1 MADSSSQAK
10 TSADT
15 SKKVSDAPKSAIK
28 NPLVWGFS
36 FVLLVIIVVAFVVA
50 PIYSPIAAN
59 DQKIVFGT
67 YDGAEIAY
75 KSGNYFA
82 SQYDNYKS
90 NSSASGTDNV
100 QSEYSA
106 LRSAFDATVT
116 HNAIIKMNDAL
127 GVSVSDSKV
136 NAQVAGSPLFQENGK
151 FSKERFAKINA
162 LEIRNMQNLARE
174 DMIQNRIVQDMVNG
188 ALVPAKETEFIKN
201 MARLERSFEYV
212 MFATG
217 DYPDAEVSKY
227 AQDNAKLFRGMD
239 LSVITVAKKAD
250 ADSYRQQI
258 ADKKATFEDTAKN
271 HSTDM
276 FKSSSGVRGAVS
288 FHELKL
294 DLADEKLAD
303 QVFSLKKGDLSEAIA
318 VPGGFAIYRADS
330 DVRAPALGDT
340 AGLKQVRDYMSANEK
355 GKIEDYLNAQ
365 AKILVEAARKDGLDK
380 AAKSGGKK
388 VELTNSFPI
397 NYGSLNYPTMYG
409 NFPVMA
415 DPETAD
421 QKPLGNAS
429 TNEAFFNAAFRL
441 KKAEISDP
449 LVLDS
454 GIVVLKLKEEKQLDD
469 AGLGLF
475 ANFAPAM
482 ANYFVSTDLQAKLVD
497 KTKLVDNF
505 DKTFIAHFMPKN

>member
-1 MADSSSQAK
+1 MADSSSPAK
-10 TSADT
+10 TSADS

-82 SQYDNYKS
+82 TQYDNYK
-90 NSSASGTDNV
+90 NNNAASGTDNI
-100 QSEYSA
+100 QADYSA

-116 HNAIIKMNDAL
+116 HNAIIKMNDSL
-127 GVSVSDSKV
+127 GVSVSDAKV
-136 NAQVAGSPLFQENGK
+136 NKQVAGSPLFQDNGK
-151 FSKERFAKINA
+151 FSKEKFSKVNA
-162 LEIRNMQNLARE
+162 IEKRNMQNLARA
-174 DMIQNRIVQDMVNG
+174 DMIQNRIVQDLVKG
-188 ALVPAKETEFIKN
+188 ALVPAKETDFIKS

-212 MFATG
+212 MYANADF
-217 DYPDAEVSKY
+217 PDAEVSKY
-227 AQDNAKLFRGMD
+227 AQENAKLFRSVD

-258 ADKKATFEDTAKN
+258 LDKKASFEDSAKN

-276 FKSSSGVRGAVS
+276 YKSSSGVRGTVA
-288 FHELKL
+288 FHEIKL
-294 DLADEKLAD
+294 DLADEKLAE
-303 QVFSLKKGDLSEAIA
+303 QVFGLKKGDLSEVVA

-330 DVRAPALGDT
+330 DVRTPAIGDA
-340 AGLKQVRDYMSANEK
+340 AGLKQVRDYLSTNEK

-365 AKILVEAARKDGLDK
+365 AKALVEAARKDGLDK
-380 AAKSGGKK
+380 AAKSNGKK
-388 VELTNSFPI
+388 IELTNSFPI

-429 TNEAFFNAAFRL
+429 TNEAFFSAAFRL
-441 KKAEISDP
+441 KKDEVSDP
-449 LVLDS
+449 LVMES
-454 GIVVLKLKEEKQLDD
+454 GILVLKLKEEKKLDD
-469 AGLGLF
+469 AGIGLF
-475 ANFAPAM
+475 ANFAPAL
-482 ANYFVSTDLQAKLVD
+482 ASYFVSTDLQSKIVD